1 MNIREIEN
9 LENVQPLE
17 KIKLKMDFKRIKNER
32 FRTWLSAIFI
42 AIPLLLGVGT
52 FFYGIWSEN
61 ERAKNNFQIKAVEIV
76 LGAESPTAAV
86 NKAIVLS
93 ELFPNQLPKNFKDT
107 MLRLYGS
114 ASENAQQ

>member
-76 LGAESPTAAV
+76 LWPV
-86 NKAIVLS
+86 S
-93 ELFPNQLPKNFKDT
+93 ELSTPKRIKVEATFHAAF
-107 MLRLYGS
+107 
-114 ASENAQQ
+114 ASSI